1 MAEHDGEGDLT
12 LEELRD
18 IRDFMLTARDRMY
31 TPRQGGE
38 RGEFYECCWCR
49 ATGGWPSE
57 IAHRPVTSEGGAVP
71 CRVARGTAR
80 IGRVIRRVQALEGR
94 SGDSPVI
101 GGEVRG

>member
-38 RGEFYECCWCR
+38 RSEFYECCWCR

-57 IAHRPVTSEGGAVP
+57 IAHRPVTSEGGARHRQDRARHP
-71 CRVARGTAR
+71 ARTGARGA
-80 IGRVIRRVQALEGR
+80 IGR
-94 SGDSPVI
+94 
-101 GGEVRG
+101 

>member
-49 ATGGWPSE
+49 ATG
-57 IAHRPVTSEGGAVP
+57 
-71 CRVARGTAR
+71 
-80 IGRVIRRVQALEGR
+80 
-94 SGDSPVI
+94 
-101 GGEVRG
+101 